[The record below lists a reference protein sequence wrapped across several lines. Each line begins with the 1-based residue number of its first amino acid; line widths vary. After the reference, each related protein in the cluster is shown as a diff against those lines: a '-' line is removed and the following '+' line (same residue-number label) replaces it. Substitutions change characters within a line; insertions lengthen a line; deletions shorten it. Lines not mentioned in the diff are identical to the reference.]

1 MASELV
7 SSLSLWQEP
16 FMQRALIGGVITGLL
31 GGWVGSIAVLRQ
43 LSFFAE
49 ALGQA
54 SLLGISLALLLS
66 LSPSL
71 LLWPFALGFAWLL
84 RELLKRSSLSADALL
99 SLMCSGALALS
110 VVVLLSS
117 LPGARLSLQQLLFG
131 DILGIAWV
139 DLVPL
144 ALLLV
149 VTLGYGVISRRAQIL
164 ISIDP
169 VLARSRGVAVET
181 HRLILLGLL
190 ALVVA
195 ASIKAVGVL
204 LISGFVVIPA
214 CVARLL
220 SRSFNVYVLLAAAIG
235 ALSAV
240 VGLFGSAVFNQ
251 PSGPMVVL
259 VQALLFVLALLAG
272 RWVGQTTTAA
282 SVDRAR

>member
-1 MASELV
+1 MAPELI

-16 FMQRALIGGVITGLL
+16 FMQRALIGGVISGIL

-54 SLLGISLALLLS
+54 SLLGISLALLLG
-66 LSPSL
+66 LSPPV

-110 VVVLLSS
+110 VVLLSS

-131 DILGIAWV
+131 DILGIAWA
-139 DLVPL
+139 DLLPL

-149 VTLGYGVISRRAQIL
+149 VTLAYGVISRRAQIL
-164 ISIDP
+164 ISVDP

-204 LISGFVVIPA
+204 LISGFVVILA

-220 SRSFNVYVLLAAAIG
+220 SRSFNVYVLLASGIG
-235 ALSAV
+235 AFSAV
-240 VGLFGSAVFNQ
+240 LGLFGSAVFNQ

-259 VQALLFVLALLAG
+259 VQALLFVMALLAG
-272 RWVGQTTTAA
+272 RWVAQTTTAA

>member
-1 MASELV
+1 MAPELI

-16 FMQRALIGGVITGLL
+16 FMQRALIGGVISGIL

-54 SLLGISLALLLS
+54 SLLGISLAVLLG
-66 LSPSL
+66 LSPPV

-110 VVVLLSS
+110 VVLLSS

-139 DLVPL
+139 DLLPL

-149 VTLGYGVISRRAQIL
+149 VNPGLWRDQT
-164 ISIDP
+164 P
-169 VLARSRGVAVET
+169 RSNPDQ
-181 HRLILLGLL
+181 H
-190 ALVVA
+190 
-195 ASIKAVGVL
+195 
-204 LISGFVVIPA
+204 
-214 CVARLL
+214 
-220 SRSFNVYVLLAAAIG
+220 
-235 ALSAV
+235 
-240 VGLFGSAVFNQ
+240 
-251 PSGPMVVL
+251 
-259 VQALLFVLALLAG
+259 
-272 RWVGQTTTAA
+272 
-282 SVDRAR
+282 

>member
-1 MASELV
+1 MAPDLI

-16 FMQRALIGGVITGLL
+16 FMQRALIGGVISGIL

-54 SLLGISLALLLS
+54 SLLGISLALLLG
-66 LSPSL
+66 LSPPV

-84 RELLKRSSLSADALL
+84 RELLKRSALSADALL

-110 VVVLLSS
+110 VVLLSS

-131 DILGIAWV
+131 DILGIAWA
-139 DLVPL
+139 DLLPL

-149 VTLGYGVISRRAQIL
+149 VTLAYGVISRRAQIL

-181 HRLILLGLL
+181 HRMILLGLL

-220 SRSFNVYVLLAAAIG
+220 SRSFNVYVLLASGIG
-235 ALSAV
+235 AFSAV
-240 VGLFGSAVFNQ
+240 LGLFGSAVFNQ

-259 VQALLFVLALLAG
+259 VQALLFVMALLAG
-272 RWVGQTTTAA
+272 RWVAQTTTAA

>member
-1 MASELV
+1 MASELI

-16 FMQRALIGGVITGLL
+16 FMQRALIGGVISGIL

-54 SLLGISLALLLS
+54 SLLGISLALLLG
-66 LSPSL
+66 LSPPV

-84 RELLKRSSLSADALL
+84 RELLKRSALSADALL

-110 VVVLLSS
+110 VVLLSS

-131 DILGIAWV
+131 DILGIAWA
-139 DLVPL
+139 DLLPL

-149 VTLGYGVISRRAQIL
+149 VTLAYGVISRRAQIL

-181 HRLILLGLL
+181 HRMILLGLL
-190 ALVVA
+190 ALVGGGLDQGGGGA
-195 ASIKAVGVL
+195 ADQWLCGDPGLCGPLAQPQFQRLCAAGCRNRSVLGGAGVVG
-204 LISGFVVIPA
+204 
-214 CVARLL
+214 
-220 SRSFNVYVLLAAAIG
+220 IG
-235 ALSAV
+235 GVQSAV
-240 VGLFGSAVFNQ
+240 RSDGGACSGAVVCD
-251 PSGPMVVL
+251 G
-259 VQALLFVLALLAG
+259 AAG
-272 RWVGQTTTAA
+272 RALGCSNNHC
-282 SVDRAR
+282 SVC